1 MRCTYCVIYVTML
14 QVCLIQAEFVRH
26 SAKKILIALSDYL
39 ILKAQVT
46 IVCFMKKKFS
56 FFVVSSVF
64 CLVFLFV
71 PLVVKL

>member
-1 MRCTYCVIYVTML
+1 MIYVTIL
-14 QVCLIQAEFVRH
+14 QVCLIEAENEFVRH
-26 SAKKILIALSDYL
+26 SAKKILIALSDYF

-71 PLVVKL
+71 ALVVKL